1 MSEENEPKEI
11 EPKGSR
17 IFILLLRGRAVAG
30 ACGRRNP
37 VPCL

>member
-17 IFILLLRGRAVAG
+17 ILSVTRGRAVAG